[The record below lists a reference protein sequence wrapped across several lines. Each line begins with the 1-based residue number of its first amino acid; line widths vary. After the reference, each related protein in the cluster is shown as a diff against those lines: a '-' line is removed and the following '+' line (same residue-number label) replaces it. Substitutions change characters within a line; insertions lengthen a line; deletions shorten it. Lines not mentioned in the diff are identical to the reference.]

1 MPLGIV
7 NIPSRESS
15 LARNVILVFFTRSVA
30 YKEFSFEFSSIS
42 LGESDVKEGKGKF
55 AGFHL
60 HLTSP
65 VK

>member
-1 MPLGIV
+1 MPSGIV
-7 NIPSRESS
+7 DIPSRENS
-15 LARNVILVFFTRSVA
+15 LERNVILVFFTRSVA
-30 YKEFSFEFSSIS
+30 YKEFRCEFSSIS
-42 LGESDVKEGKGKF
+42 LRESDVKEGKGKF